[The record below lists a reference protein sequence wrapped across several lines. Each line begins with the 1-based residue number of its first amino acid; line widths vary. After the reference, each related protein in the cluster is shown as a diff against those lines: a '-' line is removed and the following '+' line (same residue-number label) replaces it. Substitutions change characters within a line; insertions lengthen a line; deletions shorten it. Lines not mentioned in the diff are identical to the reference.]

1 MASIWT
7 PYGGSPGSHT
17 RVAILDSPPV
27 PPQPEPADE
36 PPARGWRRAR
46 KPLIGLL
53 VCLLLL
59 CAAALTGVLWLQ
71 AKVEGNIQRLPDT
84 FTGLTDR
91 PAKPTSGSAADATN
105 ILVLG
110 TDTRSD
116 MPTTGAEAPGWE
128 PGQARSDT
136 MLLVHIDGDRD
147 SASVISI
154 PRDSWVDI
162 PGHGKGKVNWA
173 YSFGGPNLT
182 VETVEKMTDV
192 RIDHLTVIDW
202 DGFKALTDA
211 IGGVDIDIPK
221 TVYDSA
227 RDVRWEAGRHHLN
240 GEEALLYVRQRYGL
254 KDGDLDRVARQQAF
268 LRTLLKQ
275 TLEQELRKNP
285 DQVLDLLSLFSK
297 HASVDDD
304 WSTTQMAKLAA
315 SLRNLRTDDISYLTV
330 PTDGTGMVGDQSV
343 VRLDPSRDRDLWRAV
358 REDRM
363 GEWAEDN
370 QDLLTPDVVR

>member
-1 MASIWT
+1 MAM
-7 PYGGSPGSHT
+7 
-17 RVAILDSPPV
+17 LDDPPV
-27 PPQPEPADE
+27 PTQPGPADGTA
-36 PPARGWRRAR
+36 PGWRRRAR

-59 CAAALTGVLWLQ
+59 CAAGLAGTLWLR

-91 PAKPTSGSAADATN
+91 PAKPTSGPAADAMN
-105 ILVLG
+105 VLVLG

-116 MPTTGAEAPGWE
+116 APTTGAEAPGWK

-136 MLLVHIDGDRD
+136 MMLVHLDGDRR

-173 YSFGGPNLT
+173 YSFGGPTLT

-192 RIDHLTVIDW
+192 RIDHLAVVDW
-202 DGFKALTDA
+202 DGFQALTDA

-227 RDVRWEAGRHHLN
+227 RGVRWEAGRHHLD
-240 GEEALLYVRQRYGL
+240 GEQALLYVRQRYGL

-275 TLEQELRKNP
+275 SLEQELRKDP
-285 DQVLDLLSLFSK
+285 EQALDLLTLFSK

-304 WSTTQMAKLAA
+304 WSATQMARLAA

-330 PTDGTGMVGDQSV
+330 PTDGTGMIGDQSV

-363 GEWAEDN
+363 AEWAEDN
-370 QDLLTPDVVR
+370 QDLMTPDVVR

>member
-1 MASIWT
+1 
-7 PYGGSPGSHT
+7 
-17 RVAILDSPPV
+17 
-27 PPQPEPADE
+27 
-36 PPARGWRRAR
+36 
-46 KPLIGLL
+46 

-59 CAAALTGVLWLQ
+59 CAAALAGTLWLR
-71 AKVEGNIQRLPDT
+71 AKVEANIQRLPDT

-91 PAKPTSGSAADATN
+91 PAKPTSGPAADAMN

-116 MPTTGAEAPGWE
+116 APTTGAEAPGWK

-136 MLLVHIDGDRD
+136 MMLVHLDGDRR

-182 VETVEKMTDV
+182 VETVEQMTDV

-202 DGFKALTDA
+202 DGFQALTDA
-211 IGGVDIDIPK
+211 IGGVDIDVPK

-254 KDGDLDRVARQQAF
+254 QDGDLDRVARQQAF

-275 TLEQELRKNP
+275 TLEQELRKDP
-285 DQVLDLLSLFSK
+285 EQVLDLLTLFSK

-304 WSTTQMAKLAA
+304 WSTTQMARLAA
-315 SLRNLRTDDISYLTV
+315 SLRNLRTADISYLTV

-363 GEWAEDN
+363 GDWADVN

>member
-1 MASIWT
+1 MAL
-7 PYGGSPGSHT
+7 
-17 RVAILDSPPV
+17 LDHPPV
-27 PPQPEPADE
+27 PPQSDPSGETPV
-36 PPARGWRRAR
+36 RGWRRAR

-53 VCLLLL
+53 VCVLLL
-59 CAAALTGVLWLQ
+59 CAAGLTGALWLR

-84 FTGLTDR
+84 FAGLTDR
-91 PAKPTSGSAADATN
+91 PAKPTSGSAADAVN

-116 MPTTGAEAPGWE
+116 APTTGAEAPGWE

-136 MLLVHIDGDRD
+136 MLLVHLDCDRR

-154 PRDSWVDI
+154 PRDAWVDI

-182 VETVEKMTDV
+182 VETVEQMTDV
-192 RIDHLTVIDW
+192 RIDHLAVIDW

-211 IGGVDIDIPK
+211 VGGVDIDIPK

-227 RDVRWEAGRHHLN
+227 RGVRWEAGRHHLD
-240 GEEALLYVRQRYGL
+240 GEQALLYVRQRYGL
-254 KDGDLDRVARQQAF
+254 QDGDLDRVARQQAF

-275 TLEQELRKNP
+275 TLNQELRKNP
-285 DQVLDLLSLFSK
+285 DQVLDLLELFSK

-304 WSTTQMAKLAA
+304 WSTTQMARLAA

-358 REDRM
+358 REDRVADWVD
-363 GEWAEDN
+363 ENED
-370 QDLLTPDVVR
+370 LMTPDVVR

>member
-1 MASIWT
+1 MAL
-7 PYGGSPGSHT
+7 
-17 RVAILDSPPV
+17 LDHPPV
-27 PPQPEPADE
+27 PPQSDPAGE
-36 PPARGWRRAR
+36 TPARGWRRAR

-59 CAAALTGVLWLQ
+59 CAAALTGILWLQ
-71 AKVEGNIQRLPDT
+71 AKVEGNINRLPDT

-91 PAKPTSGSAADATN
+91 PAKPTSGSAADAVN

-116 MPTTGAEAPGWE
+116 APTTGAEAPGWE

-136 MLLVHIDGDRD
+136 MLLVHLDGDRH

-173 YSFGGPNLT
+173 YSFGGPRLT

-192 RIDHLTVIDW
+192 RIDHLAVIDW

-211 IGGVDIDIPK
+211 VGGVDIDIPK

-227 RDVRWEAGRHHLN
+227 RDVRWEAGRHHLD
-240 GEEALLYVRQRYGL
+240 GEQALLYVRQRYGL
-254 KDGDLDRVARQQAF
+254 QDGDLDRVARQQAF

-275 TLEQELRKNP
+275 TLNQELRKNP
-285 DQVLDLLSLFSK
+285 DQVLDLLTLFSE

-363 GEWAEDN
+363 GEWVDEN
-370 QDLLTPDVVR
+370 QDLMTPDVVR

>member
-1 MASIWT
+1 
-7 PYGGSPGSHT
+7 
-17 RVAILDSPPV
+17 VAILDHPPV
-27 PPQPEPADE
+27 PPQSDPAEE

-59 CAAALTGVLWLQ
+59 CAAGLAGVLWLE
-71 AKVEGNIQRLPDT
+71 AKVDGSIQRLPDT
-84 FTGLTDR
+84 FAGLDDR
-91 PAKPTSGSAADATN
+91 PAKPTSGAAADAIN

-116 MPTTGAEAPGWE
+116 APTTGAEAPGWK

-136 MLLVHIDGDRD
+136 MLLVHLDGDRR

-162 PGHGKGKVNWA
+162 PGRGKGKANWA
-173 YSFGGPNLT
+173 YSFGGPTLT
-182 VETVEKMTDV
+182 IETVEMMTDV
-192 RIDHLTVIDW
+192 RIDHLAVVDW

-211 IGGVDIDIPK
+211 VGGVEIDIPK

-227 RDVRWEAGRHHLN
+227 HGIRWEAGPHHLD
-240 GEEALLYVRQRYGL
+240 GEQALLYVRQRYGL

-268 LRTLLKQ
+268 LRTLLKE
-275 TLEQELRKNP
+275 TLNQELRKNP
-285 DQVLDLLSLFSK
+285 DQVLDLLTLFAK
-297 HASVDDD
+297 HASVDDE

-315 SLRNLRTDDISYLTV
+315 SLRNLRTDDISFLTV

-363 GEWAEDN
+363 AEWADDN

>member
-1 MASIWT
+1 MASIWA
-7 PYGGSPGSHT
+7 PQSGRAGSHT
-17 RVAILDSPPV
+17 RVAILDHPPV
-27 PPQPEPADE
+27 PPQSDPAGEPR
-36 PPARGWRRAR
+36 ARGWRRAR

-59 CAAALTGVLWLQ
+59 CAVALTGILWLQ
-71 AKVEGNIQRLPDT
+71 AKVEGNINRLPDT

-91 PAKPTSGSAADATN
+91 PAKPTSGSAADAVN

-116 MPTTGAEAPGWE
+116 APTTGAEAPGWQ

-136 MLLVHIDGDRD
+136 MLLVHLDGDRR
-147 SASVISI
+147 SASVVSI

-173 YSFGGPNLT
+173 YSFGGPTLT

-192 RIDHLTVIDW
+192 RIDHLAVIDW

-211 IGGVDIDIPK
+211 VGGVDIDIPK

-227 RDVRWEAGRHHLN
+227 RGVRWEAGRHHLD

-254 KDGDLDRVARQQAF
+254 QDGDLDRVARQQAF

-275 TLEQELRKNP
+275 TLNQELRKNP
-285 DQVLDLLSLFSK
+285 EQVLDLLTLFSE

-304 WSTTQMAKLAA
+304 WSTTQMAKLVA

-363 GEWAEDN
+363 GEWVEEN
-370 QDLLTPDVVR
+370 QDLMTPDVVR

>member
-1 MASIWT
+1 M
-7 PYGGSPGSHT
+7 
-17 RVAILDSPPV
+17 AILDHPPV
-27 PPQPEPADE
+27 PPQSDPADG
-36 PPARGWRRAR
+36 PARRGRRRAR

-59 CAAALTGVLWLQ
+59 CAATLTGVLWLR

-84 FTGLTDR
+84 FAGLTDR
-91 PAKPTSGSAADATN
+91 PDKPSSGSAADAMN

-116 MPTTGAEAPGWE
+116 TPTTGSDAPGWE

-136 MLLVHIDGDRD
+136 MLLVHLEGDRR

-173 YSFGGPNLT
+173 YSFGGPRLT

-211 IGGVDIDIPK
+211 VGGVDIDIPK

-227 RDVRWEAGRHHLN
+227 RGVRWEAGRHHLD
-240 GEEALLYVRQRYGL
+240 GEQALLYVRQRYGL
-254 KDGDLDRVARQQAF
+254 QDGDLDRVARQQAF
-268 LRTLLKQ
+268 LRTLLKEA
-275 TLEQELRKNP
+275 LEQELRKDP
-285 DQVLDLLSLFSK
+285 AQVLDLLTLFSK

-315 SLRNLRTDDISYLTV
+315 SLRNLRTNDISYLTV

-363 GEWAEDN
+363 DEWADDN
-370 QDLLTPDVVR
+370 PDLLTPDVVR

>member
-1 MASIWT
+1 
-7 PYGGSPGSHT
+7 
-17 RVAILDSPPV
+17 VAILDHPPV
-27 PPQPEPADE
+27 PPQSEPAAE
-36 PPARGWRRAR
+36 PPSRGWRRAR

-53 VCLLLL
+53 ICLLLL
-59 CAAALTGVLWLQ
+59 CAAALTGILWLQ

-91 PAKPTSGSAADATN
+91 PAKPTSGAAADAMN

-116 MPTTGAEAPGWE
+116 APTTGAEAPGWE

-136 MLLVHIDGDRD
+136 MLIVHIDGDRR

-173 YSFGGPNLT
+173 YSFGGPSLT

-211 IGGVDIDIPK
+211 VGGVDIDIPK

-227 RDVRWEAGRHHLN
+227 RGVRWEAGRHHLD

-254 KDGDLDRVARQQAF
+254 RDGDLDRVARQQAF

-275 TLEQELRKNP
+275 TLHQELRKNP

-297 HASVDDD
+297 HASVDDE

-315 SLRNLRTDDISYLTV
+315 SLRNLRSDDISYLTV

-343 VRLDPSRDRDLWRAV
+343 VRLDPSRDLDLWRAV

-363 GEWAEDN
+363 ADWADDN

>member
-1 MASIWT
+1 MESIWA
-7 PYGGSPGSHT
+7 PGSGLDGSHT
-17 RVAILDSPPV
+17 RVAILDHPPV
-27 PPQPEPADE
+27 PPQSDPADE
-36 PPARGWRRAR
+36 PHSRGWRRAR

-53 VCLLLL
+53 ICLLLL
-59 CAAALTGVLWLQ
+59 CAAALTGILWLE
-71 AKVEGNIQRLPDT
+71 AKVDANIQRLPDT
-84 FTGLTDR
+84 FSGLTDR
-91 PAKPTSGSAADATN
+91 PSKPTSGAAADAMN

-110 TDTRSD
+110 TDARSD
-116 MPTTGAEAPGWE
+116 SPTTGAEAPGWK

-136 MLLVHIDGDRD
+136 MLLVHLDGDRR

-173 YSFGGPNLT
+173 YSFGGPRLT

-211 IGGVDIDIPK
+211 VGGVDIDIPK

-227 RDVRWEAGRHHLN
+227 RGVRWEAGRHHLD
-240 GEEALLYVRQRYGL
+240 GEQALLYVRQRHGL
-254 KDGDLDRVARQQAF
+254 RDGDLDRVARQQAF
-268 LRTLLKQ
+268 LRTLLKE
-275 TLEQELRKNP
+275 TLHQELRKNP

-297 HASVDDD
+297 HASVDDE

-343 VRLDPSRDRDLWRAV
+343 VRLDPSRDLDLWRAV
-358 REDRM
+358 REDRVAA
-363 GEWAEDN
+363 WADDN

>member
-1 MASIWT
+1 MAM
-7 PYGGSPGSHT
+7 
-17 RVAILDSPPV
+17 LDHPPA
-27 PPQPEPADE
+27 PPQPEPADGAA
-36 PPARGWRRAR
+36 PGWRRRAR

-59 CAAALTGVLWLQ
+59 CAAMLAGTLWLR

-91 PAKPTSGSAADATN
+91 PAKPTSGQAADAMN
-105 ILVLG
+105 VLVLG

-116 MPTTGAEAPGWE
+116 APTTGAEAPGWK

-136 MLLVHIDGDRD
+136 MMLVHLDGDRR

-173 YSFGGPNLT
+173 YSFGGPTLT

-192 RIDHLTVIDW
+192 RIDHLTVVDW

-211 IGGVDIDIPK
+211 IGGVDIVIPK
-221 TVYDSA
+221 TVHDSA
-227 RDVRWEAGRHHLN
+227 SGIRWEAGHHHLD
-240 GEEALLYVRQRYGL
+240 GEQALLYVRQRYGL
-254 KDGDLDRVARQQAF
+254 QDGDLDRVARQQAF

-275 TLEQELRKNP
+275 TLEQELRKDP
-285 DQVLDLLSLFSK
+285 EQVLDLLTLFSK

-304 WSTTQMAKLAA
+304 WSTIQMARLAA

-330 PTDGTGMVGDQSV
+330 PTDGTDMVGDQSV

-363 GEWAEDN
+363 AEWAGDN

>member
-1 MASIWT
+1 MASIWAPAT
-7 PYGGSPGSHT
+7 GRPGSHT
-17 RVAILDSPPV
+17 RVALLDHPPV
-27 PPQPEPADE
+27 PPQSDPAGDTRT
-36 PPARGWRRAR
+36 RGWRRAR

-53 VCLLLL
+53 VCVLLL
-59 CAAALTGVLWLQ
+59 CAVGLTGVLWLQ

-91 PAKPTSGSAADATN
+91 PAKPTSGSAADAVN

-116 MPTTGAEAPGWE
+116 APTTGAEAPGWE

-136 MLLVHIDGDRD
+136 MLLVHLDGDRR

-182 VETVEKMTDV
+182 VETVETMTDV
-192 RIDHLTVIDW
+192 RIDHLAVIDW

-211 IGGVDIDIPK
+211 VGGVDIDIPK

-227 RDVRWEAGRHHLN
+227 RGVRWEAGRHHLD
-240 GEEALLYVRQRYGL
+240 GEQALLYVRQRYGL
-254 KDGDLDRVARQQAF
+254 RDGDLDRVARQQAF

-275 TLEQELRKNP
+275 TLNQELRKNP
-285 DQVLDLLSLFSK
+285 EQVLDLLDLFSK

-363 GEWAEDN
+363 GEWVDEN
-370 QDLLTPDVVR
+370 QDLMTPDMVR

>member
-1 MASIWT
+1 MASIWA
-7 PYGGSPGSHT
+7 PESGSAGSHT
-17 RVAILDSPPV
+17 RVAILDHPPV
-27 PPQPEPADE
+27 PPQSDPAGDTSS
-36 PPARGWRRAR
+36 RGWRRAR

-59 CAAALTGVLWLQ
+59 CAAALTGILWLQ

-91 PAKPTSGSAADATN
+91 PSKPTSGSAADAMN

-116 MPTTGAEAPGWE
+116 TPTTGAEAPGWE

-136 MLLVHIDGDRD
+136 MLLVHLDGDRR

-173 YSFGGPNLT
+173 YSFGGPRLA

-192 RIDHLTVIDW
+192 RIDHLTIVDW

-211 IGGVDIDIPK
+211 VGGVDIDIPK

-227 RDVRWEAGRHHLN
+227 RGVRWEAGRHHLD

-254 KDGDLDRVARQQAF
+254 RDGDLDRVARQQAF

-275 TLEQELRKNP
+275 TLHQEMRKHP
-285 DQVLDLLSLFSK
+285 DQVLDLLELFSK
-297 HASVDDD
+297 HASVDDE

-343 VRLDPSRDRDLWRAV
+343 VRLDPSRDLDLWRAV

-363 GEWAEDN
+363 AEWTDDN